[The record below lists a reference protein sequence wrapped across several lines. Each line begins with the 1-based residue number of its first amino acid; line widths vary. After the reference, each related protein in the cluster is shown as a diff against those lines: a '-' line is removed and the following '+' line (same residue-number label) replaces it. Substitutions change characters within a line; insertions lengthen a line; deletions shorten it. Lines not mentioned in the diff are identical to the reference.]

1 MWRWYSVF
9 DVLFCIKDWTVNT
22 NWHGKI
28 VEKIIFIAIK
38 SSTTSLRFM
47 IRMHYPKKSCFCFPF
62 LFYDIPGIL
71 EPRTKYQDL
80 LSNFHV
86 IVGLADLIIC
96 WGLFAGLSTCT
107 STKSPIPLSSL
118 MPTTSSLTSTY
129 RIPTTKTLSSTVPTY
144 EHSNNDKDILVLENS
159 DCSWGWCKKWRGQ
172 ITLSKYL
179 VFIRPESDHWL
190 PLSLA
195 HSLTR

>member
-86 IVGLADLIIC
+86 IVGFADVIIC

-107 STKSPIPLSSL
+107 SAKSPIPLSSL

-144 EHSNNDKDILVLENS
+144 EHSNNDKDI
-159 DCSWGWCKKWRGQ
+159 
-172 ITLSKYL
+172 
-179 VFIRPESDHWL
+179 
-190 PLSLA
+190 
-195 HSLTR
+195 